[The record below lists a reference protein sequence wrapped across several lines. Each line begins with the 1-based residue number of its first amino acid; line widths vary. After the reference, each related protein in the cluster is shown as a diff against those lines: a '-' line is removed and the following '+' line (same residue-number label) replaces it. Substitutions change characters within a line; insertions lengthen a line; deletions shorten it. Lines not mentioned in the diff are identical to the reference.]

1 LVSAALDLRGFCPEL
16 HPRAVAEYDKPD
28 VAISPKNIDIAL
40 YFSLDNE
47 RCLGLNLRA
56 IFGKNRVVLGK
67 SDLLMSKA
75 RLCKT
80 ASTSSVGETP

>member
-56 IFGKNRVVLGK
+56 EWNSTEVL
-67 SDLLMSKA
+67 A
-75 RLCKT
+75 
-80 ASTSSVGETP
+80 ETPVKERYS